1 MSKFDP
7 RLLSSREKHLSPQT
21 TFRATLEAH
30 GVYDAKRFVVRLSP
44 VVHAQLSSLPDGV
57 EFATGMN
64 REQVQAYSTYL
75 HETVHWWQ
83 HIGSTC
89 GFMLSLSFPAQ
100 THANIP
106 RLKEFLTRVG
116 PVKSV
121 YEYVARGSGSGGN
134 PTTSQGVANII
145 VNNRFDIQAYRF
157 LATNP
162 DRAAP
167 LVNEP
172 LFESIGHAYQIAM
185 GQGLMALANTVDPD
199 ANVLPHPRN
208 WEAGYSELREGR
220 HEGFYFGSPITL
232 SPIGAH
238 HIFEGQARFVQL
250 QYLHFGSGGRFDWDE
265 AAEAG
270 MLSPIYTTAFEIFLK
285 QSGLTKPA
293 SIDHPTVGLFLVI
306 CDIAMNP
313 GEGFP
318 LPIWSYKTFLSDVD
332 PGIRFVQL
340 SAVVRLFCPEVATAI
355 QSYSAEEYETVSA
368 ALCATLKTYTPLENC
383 RAIGSWL
390 EQGEGVRA
398 CLARHDI
405 GTVGKGNVAIDLLF
419 GQFLS
424 YSRDKLRYPHILC
437 WPGAAMAGKYL
448 CEESAG
454 VMSRQSALFIDRA
467 EDEMI
472 VPVIRSGLNEA
483 TVHETFQAFY
493 GAQSLYDLTY
503 QWIDRP
509 GAFTYDYRWL
519 QPNGSADQM
528 RSWASEGFERLYG
541 VSPDQFQLLSEG

>member
-1 MSKFDP
+1 MSNFDP
-7 RLLSSREKHLSPQT
+7 QLLNSREKLLTPQT
-21 TFRATLEAH
+21 SFRATLEAH
-30 GVYDAKRFVVRLSP
+30 GVYDAQRFVVRLSP
-44 VVHAQLSSLPDGV
+44 LVHTQLNSLPNGV
-57 EFATGMN
+57 NFATGMS

-106 RLKEFLTRVG
+106 RLKEFLTKVG

-121 YEYVARGSGSGGN
+121 FEYVAKGSGSGGD
-134 PTTSQGVANII
+134 PDTPQGVANII

-162 DRAAP
+162 DRAQP

-172 LFESIGHAYQIAM
+172 LFESVGHAYQIAI
-185 GQGLMALANTVDPD
+185 GQGLLALANTVDPTSET
-199 ANVLPHPRN
+199 LPHPRD
-208 WEAGYSELREGR
+208 WEADYAKLREER
-220 HEGFYFGSPITL
+220 YEGFYYGSPISL

-250 QYLHFGSGGRFDWDE
+250 QYLHFGSGGRFEWDD
-265 AAEAG
+265 AEKLG
-270 MLSPIYTTAFEIFLK
+270 MMGPIYTVAFEVFLK
-285 QSGLTKPA
+285 QSGLQKPA
-293 SIDHPTVGLFLVI
+293 SIDDPIVGLFLII

-318 LPIWSYKTFLSDVD
+318 LPIWSAKTFLSDVD

-340 SAVVRLFCPEVATAI
+340 SAVVRLFCPEVAKAI
-355 QSYSAEEYETVSA
+355 QKYDAEEYEAVSS
-368 ALCATLKTYTPLENC
+368 ALCTPLRTYTPLDNC
-383 RAIGSWL
+383 RAIAKWVA
-390 EQGEGVRA
+390 QGDGIQT
-398 CLARHDI
+398 CLARHEI
-405 GTVGKGNVAIDLLF
+405 GAVGKGNVAIDLLF

-424 YSRDKLRYPHILC
+424 YSRDKLHHPHILC
-437 WPGAAMAGKYL
+437 WPGAAMAGKNL
-448 CEESAG
+448 SEESAG
-454 VMSRQSALFIDRA
+454 VMSRQSPLFIDRA

-472 VPVIRSGLNEA
+472 VPVIRAGLDEA

-493 GAQSLYDLTY
+493 SAQALYDLTF
-503 QWIDRP
+503 QWIARP
-509 GAFTYDYRWL
+509 GEFTYDYRWL
-519 QPNGSADQM
+519 QPNGSATQM
-528 RSWASEGFERLYG
+528 KIWASGGFERLYG
-541 VSPDQFQLLSEG
+541 VSPDQFRLLAEA